1 MSVDSS
7 LWKVSNEKININ
19 ILALI
24 FQCKQNKKSLD
35 IDSGI
40 SSQTKRKEQDLNR
53 KPLDHKANVLLPELS
68 FWMI

>member
-35 IDSGI
+35 IDIGI
-40 SSQTKRKEQDLNR
+40 SSQTKRKEWDLNW
-53 KPLDHKANVLLPELS
+53 KPLDHKANALSPELS